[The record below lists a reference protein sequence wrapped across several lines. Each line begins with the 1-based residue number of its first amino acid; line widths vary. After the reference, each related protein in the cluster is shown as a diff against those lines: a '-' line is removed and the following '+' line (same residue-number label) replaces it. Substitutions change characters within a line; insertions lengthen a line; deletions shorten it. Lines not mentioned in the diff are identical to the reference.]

1 MGLATNAQSAMT
13 SPDSA
18 APVRLAVFDFDNT
31 LIDNQTGVIFT
42 RYLLD
47 KGYVSHLTV
56 AKVIGWGAK
65 YFVRLPVDQN
75 KVREYIFSELTYL
88 TPAELEV
95 LAQDFHDTVLIRHY
109 RQDALREV
117 EKLKRRG
124 LTTLVASATFQEI
137 VDDVAG
143 YLGLD
148 GAVGTV
154 MAVDSTGHYTG
165 KVASEV
171 VQGEGKLNAIT
182 RWADEHIGAGRW
194 ELAYAFGDHHSD
206 IETLDAAKH
215 PAAVNPC
222 FSLWRHAKAE
232 SMPILHWR

>member
-1 MGLATNAQSAMT
+1 MGSAANAQNALESSGSTT
-13 SPDSA
+13 S
-18 APVRLAVFDFDNT
+18 VRLAVFDFDNT
-31 LIDNQTGVIFT
+31 MIDNQTGIIFT

-47 KGYVSHLTV
+47 KGYVSHFTV

-65 YFVRLPVDQN
+65 YFLRLPVDQR
-75 KVREYIFSELTYL
+75 KVREYIFSELTDL

-95 LAQDFHDTVLIRHY
+95 LSKDFHDTVLMRHY
-109 RQDALREV
+109 RQDALREL
-117 EKLKRRG
+117 ERLRRRG

-137 VDDVAG
+137 VNDVAEH
-143 YLGLD
+143 LGMD

-154 MAVDSTGHYTG
+154 MAVDPSGHFTG
-165 KVASEV
+165 KVGSEV

-194 ELAYAFGDHHSD
+194 EIAYAFGDHHSD

-222 FSLWRHAKAE
+222 FSLWRHAKANG
-232 SMPILHWR
+232 MPVLRWR

>member
-1 MGLATNAQSAMT
+1 MGSAANAQGTPSSSA
-13 SPDSA
+13 PP
-18 APVRLAVFDFDNT
+18 APVRIAVFDFDNT
-31 LIDNQTGVIFT
+31 MIDNQTGVIFT

-47 KGYVSHLTV
+47 KGYVSHFTV

-65 YFVRLPVDQN
+65 YFVRLPVEQ
-75 KVREYIFSELTYL
+75 KRVREYIFSELTNL
-88 TPAELEV
+88 TPAELVV
-95 LAQDFHDTVLIRHY
+95 LSKDFHDTVLMRHY
-109 RQDALREV
+109 RQDALRELA
-117 EKLKRRG
+117 KLKRLG

-137 VDDVAG
+137 VDDVAEH
-143 YLGLD
+143 LGMD

-165 KVASEV
+165 KVAGEV
-171 VQGEGKLNAIT
+171 VQGADKLNAIT
-182 RWADEHIGAGRW
+182 LWADEHLGAGRW

-232 SMPILHWR
+232 SWPILHWH